1 MPIEDCELINYESMK
16 NIYLL
21 IITFVLFGSFAI
33 AQQLPHFSQYY
44 VNDFLINPAVA
55 GSKEYFEGKS
65 AHRYQWEGITDAP
78 RTYTLSVNGPTKSQ
92 KMGLGGYLFTDIVG
106 PTRRTGFN
114 LAYAYHLQ
122 LNPDLKLSFGL
133 SAGLLQFTIDGSKI
147 TLRDEGDAIITN
159 GVQSVLVPDA
169 GFGTYLYHKKFYF
182 GFSAPQLLNSKVK
195 FFDEGENPNGKLP
208 AHFFVTGG
216 YKFDISNDFMLEP
229 SFFVKYISPAPV
241 MFDGSLR
248 IMYQQKLWLAG
259 TYRHNDAV
267 AVSVGFVLNKS
278 FTVAYAYDFTTTNIQ
293 NHISGSHELMIGIR
307 FYKATKKSKSA
318 PSID

>member
-1 MPIEDCELINYESMK
+1 MK
-16 NIYLL
+16 IKYLL
-21 IITFVLFGSFAI
+21 IVFLMFLGSVVF

-44 VNDFLINPAVA
+44 MNDFLINPAIA
-55 GSKEYFEGKS
+55 GVNNYFEGKS
-65 AHRYQWEGITDAP
+65 GHRYQWEGITDAP
-78 RTYTLSVNGPTKSQ
+78 RTYTLSVNGPTKNE
-92 KMGLGGYLFTDIVG
+92 KMGLGGYLFTDVVG

-114 LAYAYHLQ
+114 LAYSYHVK
-122 LNPDLKLSFGL
+122 LNDNLKLAFGL

-159 GVQSVLVPDA
+159 GVQSVLIPDA
-169 GFGTYLYHKKFYF
+169 GFGTYLYHKKFYL
-182 GFSAPQLLNSKVK
+182 GFSAPQLLNSKVN

-216 YKFDISNDFMLEP
+216 YKFNISNDFMLEP

-241 MFDGSLR
+241 MYDASLR

-259 TYRHNDAV
+259 TYRHHDAI
-267 AVSVGFVLNKS
+267 AVSLGYLINNS
-278 FTVAYAYDFTTTNIQ
+278 FTIAYAYDFTTTNIK

>member
-1 MPIEDCELINYESMK
+1 MFL
-16 NIYLL
+16 
-21 IITFVLFGSFAI
+21 GSVVF

-44 VNDFLINPAVA
+44 MNDFLINPAIA
-55 GSKEYFEGKS
+55 GVNNYFEGKS
-65 AHRYQWEGITDAP
+65 GHRYQWEGITDAP
-78 RTYTLSVNGPTKSQ
+78 RTYTLSVNGPTKNE
-92 KMGLGGYLFTDIVG
+92 KMGLGGYLFTDVVG

-114 LAYAYHLQ
+114 LAYSYHVK
-122 LNPDLKLSFGL
+122 LNDNLKLAFGL

-159 GVQSVLVPDA
+159 GVQSVLIPDA
-169 GFGTYLYHKKFYF
+169 GFGTYLYHKKFYL

-195 FFDEGENPNGKLP
+195 FFDEGKNPNGKLP

-241 MFDGSLR
+241 IYDASLR

-259 TYRHNDAV
+259 TYRHHDAI
-267 AVSVGFVLNKS
+267 AVSLGYLINDS
-278 FTVAYAYDFTTTNIQ
+278 FTIAYAYDFTTTNIK